1 MTYPLVWHVNRMKST
16 KHVGKIPF
24 DPQVESGCLALLS
37 TLKIDT
43 DFGDYLHLNLSVRK
57 EHFCQDFHFHY
68 RRHRHHHRFLIVCS
82 NYTEE
87 THHRQMWKVLG
98 LFLSALFAFF
108 YLLSP
113 HTHPSHHHVIL
124 QTAHPPPDSHSW
136 IPKHRLWLRCLWIRP
151 GDECPDK
158 TSAVSKE

>member
-1 MTYPLVWHVNRMKST
+1 M
-16 KHVGKIPF
+16 
-24 DPQVESGCLALLS
+24 S

-43 DFGDYLHLNLSVRK
+43 GFGDYLHINFSVRK
-57 EHFCQDFHFHY
+57 EHFCQDFLSIIVVIVIVIIGI
-68 RRHRHHHRFLIVCS
+68 LIVCS

-87 THHRQMWKVLG
+87 THHRQMWTVLG